1 MLRHTGVFRRP
12 LRGLFAH
19 DLTLFDSQDAQI
31 TSFGRKLPS
40 YRAGM
45 RGVLSP
51 GGISV
56 RLEALS
62 SQKMSQSHNRQFTA
76 FSPGACTAV
85 LSDHD
90 AFKFDPMHRCTF
102 P

>member
-1 MLRHTGVFRRP
+1 MCSGGP
-12 LRGLFAH
+12 CEACFAH
-19 DLTLFDSQDAQI
+19 DLTLFDSQDAQV
-31 TSFGRKLPS
+31 TVFGRKLPS
-40 YRAGM
+40 YCAGM

-51 GGISV
+51 EGISV

-62 SQKMSQSHNRQFTA
+62 SQKMAQSHNRQFAA